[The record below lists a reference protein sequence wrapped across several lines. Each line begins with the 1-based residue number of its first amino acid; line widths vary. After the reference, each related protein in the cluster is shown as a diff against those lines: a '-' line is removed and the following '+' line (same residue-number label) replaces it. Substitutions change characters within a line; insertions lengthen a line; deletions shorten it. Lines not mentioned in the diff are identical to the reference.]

1 MSDHFYIAGASS
13 RAQTARAYIEYLNA
27 DQKLSAYLVSPEM
40 TDNPSEMDGVK
51 VLPIT
56 EIIAE
61 NLDTTASVY
70 LGTRG
75 VNHSKLETELRAI
88 GFTDI
93 IPVDMK
99 LDMELRNAYLERYY
113 REQGRELVRMDML
126 HNQDF
131 LYSNSP
137 KARDRIADD
146 VELHADRGQNIST
159 GIIYVASSMYDGKLQ
174 DVYQPLPEEAG
185 LQVGAALTDNRLKDC
200 KYYDDE
206 GDNISRLNRQFCE
219 LTGLYWVWK
228 HGEADYIGLV
238 HYRRHFLLPDD
249 WIRICDRYQIDVILP
264 VPLYV
269 APSVAE
275 NYKNRHEAADWEYL
289 ESYIREQTI
298 EEYEDFKRTMYGNLY
313 SPCNMLIARRE
324 VLNELCSWLFPI
336 LFRMA
341 EHGGT
346 KDDSYQNRYPGF
358 LSERLITYF
367 FERRR
372 ERYNIVYCN
381 KNFLN

>member
-27 DQKLSAYLVSPEM
+27 DQKLSAYVVSPEM

-137 KARDRIADD
+137 KARDRIAVD
-146 VELHADRGQNIST
+146 V
-159 GIIYVASSMYDGKLQ
+159 
-174 DVYQPLPEEAG
+174 
-185 LQVGAALTDNRLKDC
+185 
-200 KYYDDE
+200 
-206 GDNISRLNRQFCE
+206 
-219 LTGLYWVWK
+219 
-228 HGEADYIGLV
+228 
-238 HYRRHFLLPDD
+238 
-249 WIRICDRYQIDVILP
+249 
-264 VPLYV
+264 
-269 APSVAE
+269 
-275 NYKNRHEAADWEYL
+275 
-289 ESYIREQTI
+289 
-298 EEYEDFKRTMYGNLY
+298 
-313 SPCNMLIARRE
+313 
-324 VLNELCSWLFPI
+324 
-336 LFRMA
+336 
-341 EHGGT
+341 
-346 KDDSYQNRYPGF
+346 
-358 LSERLITYF
+358 
-367 FERRR
+367 
-372 ERYNIVYCN
+372 
-381 KNFLN
+381 

>member
-1 MSDHFYIAGASS
+1 MAAHFYIAGASS
-13 RAQTARAYIEYLNA
+13 RAQTTRAYIEYRNA
-27 DQKLSAYLVSPEM
+27 DKKLSAFLVSPEM

-56 EIIAE
+56 EMIAR
-61 NLDTTASVY
+61 NLDITAPVY

-75 VNHSKLETELRAI
+75 INHAKLETELRAI
-88 GFTDI
+88 GFTNI

-131 LYSNSP
+131 LYTNSP
-137 KARDRIADD
+137 KVRDRIADD
-146 VELHADRGQNIST
+146 VELRAGRRQNT
-159 GIIYVASSMYDGKLQ
+159 GTGRIFVASSVFDGKLQ

-185 LQVGAALTDNRLKDC
+185 LQVGSALTDTRLQDC

-219 LTGLYWVWK
+219 LTGLYWAWK
-228 HGEADYIGLV
+228 HEEADYIGLV

-289 ESYIREQTI
+289 ESYIREHTP
-298 EEYEDFKRTMYGNLY
+298 EEYEDFKRIMYGNLY

-336 LFRMA
+336 LFQMA
-341 EHGGT
+341 EHGGM
-346 KDDSYQNRYPGF
+346 KEDSYQNRYPGF

-367 FERRR
+367 FESRR
-372 ERYNIVYCN
+372 ERYRLVYCN